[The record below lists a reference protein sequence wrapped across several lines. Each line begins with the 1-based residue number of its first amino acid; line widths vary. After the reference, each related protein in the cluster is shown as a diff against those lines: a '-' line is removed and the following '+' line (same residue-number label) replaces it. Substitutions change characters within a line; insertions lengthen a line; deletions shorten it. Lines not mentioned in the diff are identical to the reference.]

1 MKISWTSKW
10 VIFGLVILTA
20 FLAQQKYRQY
30 RLQGNIEFE
39 KVSLQKQL
47 QELEG
52 KNSELERTLGY
63 LDSDTYKELIAKQ
76 QLNLQKNGELAYSF
90 SENQTLTD
98 AGKTQQSTSE
108 QSNFQKWANYFL
120 NKSKE

>member
-30 RLQGNIEFE
+30 RLQGNIESE

-98 AGKTQQSTSE
+98 TGNAKQKASE